1 MGIMCIESVWGFSHP
16 KADTLAVIRHC
27 TYAEAWKVFTDS
39 FGPSMM
45 DIHGRKLM
53 MSVSSSVIST
63 VLTVT
68 ADASEDFL
76 SQQAPLD

>member
-1 MGIMCIESVWGFSHP
+1 MGIKCIESVWGFSSP
-16 KADTLAVIRHC
+16 KAVTLSVIRHC
-27 TYAEAWKVFTDS
+27 TYAEDWKVFTDS

-68 ADASEDFL
+68 ADTSEDFL